1 MTADDQRIYS
11 DEEFALILRKAAEET
26 SRTNQ
31 PGFAREG
38 LTLAEMKSA
47 AEQAGI
53 DPALVE
59 GAARMLAVRT
69 KASTFE
75 RLIGGPLRH
84 ERDARFRVK
93 LNEDSAARVLSAV
106 RLNTHYHSANP
117 GDASALG
124 MIWKASGEGNVLSVV
139 ARPDAEGT
147 SVSVVIDRRGM
158 FVLTGAL
165 TPVAMFLSLVVA
177 TGVGSVA
184 PSLTPWLAFAGIGGA
199 VAFARSFWASSSRQ
213 AQERIGAIIDTV
225 GQTLIQNESERTP
238 GAALRTESRSASDH
252 P

>member
-11 DEEFALILRKAAEET
+11 DEEFALILRKAAEVS
-26 SRTNQ
+26 SRADQ

-38 LTLAEMKSA
+38 LTLAEMRSA

-93 LNEDSAARVLSAV
+93 LHEDSAARVLSAV
-106 RLNTHYHSANP
+106 RLNTHYHSAHP

-124 MIWKASGEGNVLSVV
+124 MMWKASGDGNVLSVV

-147 SVSVVIDRRGM
+147 SVSVVIDRRGT
-158 FVLTGAL
+158 FVLTGAIS
-165 TPVAMFLSLVVA
+165 VIAMFLSLVVA

-184 PSLTPWLAFAGIGGA
+184 PSLIPWMPLAGIGGA
-199 VAFARSFWASSSRQ
+199 LAFARSFWASSSRKV
-213 AQERIGAIIDTV
+213 QERIGAIIDTV
-225 GQTLIQNESERTP
+225 GQALAENESEHTP
-238 GAALRTESRSASDH
+238 GNVVKADSRSASEH